1 MIATCQYLE
10 GSYGKKG
17 DRLFSRVC
25 GDRTRGNGFKLK
37 ERRFRLDIRKKS
49 VTVRM
54 VRHWHR
60 LPRDVVD
67 ASSTETFKAR
77 LIRPWAT

>member
-25 GDRTRGNGFKLK
+25 GDRTRGNGFKIK
-37 ERRFRLDIRKKS
+37 EGRFRFNIRKKYF
-49 VTVRM
+49 TVRT
-54 VRHWHR
+54 VRHWNG
-60 LPRDVVD
+60 LSRDVVD
-67 ASSTETFKAR
+67 ASF
-77 LIRPWAT
+77 L